1 MVKAF
6 LMIGQSNMA
15 GRGDFE
21 EISPINNVRLYML
34 RNGLW
39 QPLSEPVNPDRSILR
54 PFGGEKRYHSGISL
68 APAFAEAYAE
78 TYGEDV
84 GLIPCADGGT
94 CIAQWAEGSILFD
107 HAVLMTKLAMRHS
120 ELAGILWHQ
129 GESDSNTP
137 EKSEV
142 YFERLCEFFQALRR
156 QLDMPELPVVM
167 GELGRYMLS
176 EPMRDAFPYAG
187 KVNEAIHRAAKEIG
201 YAGVASSEGLVTR
214 CDGIHFDSPSLRCF
228 GKRYFD
234 VYQQLIQQE
243 RMNYDA

>member
-1 MVKAF
+1 MKAF

-21 EISPINNVRLYML
+21 DVSPIINPRLYML

-54 PFGGEKRYHSGISL
+54 PFGGEMRYHSGISL
-68 APAFAEAYAE
+68 APAFAEAYSE

-129 GESDSNTP
+129 GESDSNTA
-137 EKSEV
+137 EKAEV
-142 YFERLCEFFQALRR
+142 YFERLCGFFHALRE
-156 QLDMPELPVVM
+156 QLGMPELPVVM
-167 GELGRYMLS
+167 GELGRYMLC
-176 EPMRDAFPYAG
+176 EPMSDAFPYAG

-201 YAGVASSEGLVTR
+201 YAAVASSEGLVTR

-234 VYQQLIQQE
+234 AYEQLAQQ
-243 RMNYDA
+243 RRG

>member
-1 MVKAF
+1 MKAF

-21 EISPINNVRLYML
+21 DVSPITNPRLHML

-39 QPLSEPVNPDRSILR
+39 QPLSEPVNPDRSILY

-78 TYGEDV
+78 TYGEEV

-107 HAVLMTKLAMRHS
+107 HAVLMTKLTMRHS

-129 GESDSNTP
+129 GESDSDTL

-142 YFERLCEFFQALRR
+142 YFERLCELFHALRR
-156 QLDMPELPVVM
+156 QLGMPELPVVM
-167 GELGRYMLS
+167 GELGRYMLCK
-176 EPMRDAFPYAG
+176 PMCDAFPYAG
-187 KVNEAIHRAAKEIG
+187 KINEAIHQAAKEIG
-201 YAGVASSEGLVTR
+201 CAAVASSEGLVTR
-214 CDGIHFDSPSLRCF
+214 CDGIHFDASSLRCF
-228 GKRYFD
+228 GKRYFE
-234 VYQQLIQQE
+234 VFQQLVQQKKG
-243 RMNYDA
+243 